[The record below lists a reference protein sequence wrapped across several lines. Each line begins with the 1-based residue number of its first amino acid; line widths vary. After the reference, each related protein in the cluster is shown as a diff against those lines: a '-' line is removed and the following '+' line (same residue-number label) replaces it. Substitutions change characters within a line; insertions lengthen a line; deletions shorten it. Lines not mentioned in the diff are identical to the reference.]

1 MKVGIISMQK
11 VQNFGSFLQAY
22 SLKNTIESLGHT
34 CEFIDI
40 KPGEKIISKEK
51 NSKINYLSKFDR
63 YFVRRIRHYFFS
75 KKRNID
81 FRTIYFKWLGLDES
95 TNWDKHFDVVVIG
108 SDEVFNCLQSKG
120 WGLSPNLFGGGINA
134 EKIISYA
141 ASCGHTTYNQVKKL
155 GLEKR
160 ISSLLMNIEGFSVR
174 DENTA
179 DFVKK
184 LTGKEPLYHLDPVF
198 IYNFQNELP
207 KIKIKYNYIIIYSYD
222 GRIKSE
228 KEINSIQLFAKK
240 NNLKIISAGLY
251 QSWCDKNISASP
263 FELLSYVRNA
273 KYVVTDTFHGTV
285 FSIKYNKQFATLIRC
300 SNKQKLSDL
309 LMRFGLESRKV
320 LNVDFLSDILE
331 QKIDYEPI
339 NNFIYKQNENSIS
352 YLNDNINNYN
362 ERI

>member
-1 MKVGIISMQK
+1 MIFFFKTISPPFNIY
-11 VQNFGSFLQAY
+11 VCLDH
-22 SLKNTIESLGHT
+22 LKSTGV
-34 CEFIDI
+34 I
-40 KPGEKIISKEK
+40 KNNKIIKQIKHVNNIFFLSFFLIKYKKEISATK
-51 NSKINYLSKFDR
+51 P
-63 YFVRRIRHYFFS
+63 
-75 KKRNID
+75 KK
-81 FRTIYFKWLGLDES
+81 
-95 TNWDKHFDVVVIG
+95 
-108 SDEVFNCLQSKG
+108 
-120 WGLSPNLFGGGINA
+120 PP
-134 EKIISYA
+134 
-141 ASCGHTTYNQVKKL
+141 
-155 GLEKR
+155 LEK
-160 ISSLLMNIEGFSVR
+160 
-174 DENTA
+174 
-179 DFVKK
+179 VKNK
-184 LTGKEPLYHLDPVF
+184 V
-198 IYNFQNELP
+198 YNVG
-207 KIKIKYNYIIIYSYD
+207 KIKIKYNYILIYSYD

-285 FSIKYNKQFATLIRC
+285 FSIKYNKQFATLIRG